1 MSVCYDGTVEWR
13 SHGSDE
19 FYVSQVAEEIEYTW
33 HQAREWCMN
42 NGGDLVSIHSAEEHA
57 FITNWA
63 SISSNLQ
70 IFKDTDLWYNSP
82 KYTPTAKIYPRYVL
96 TKAVTM

>member
-1 MSVCYDGTVEWR
+1 MHIINPNIFGCLVSPCFDGNAVWR

-42 NGGDLVSIHSAEEHA
+42 NGGDLASIHSAEEHA
-57 FITNWA
+57 FITDWVN
-63 SISSNLQ
+63 I
-70 IFKDTDLWYNSP
+70 
-82 KYTPTAKIYPRYVL
+82 R
-96 TKAVTM
+96 